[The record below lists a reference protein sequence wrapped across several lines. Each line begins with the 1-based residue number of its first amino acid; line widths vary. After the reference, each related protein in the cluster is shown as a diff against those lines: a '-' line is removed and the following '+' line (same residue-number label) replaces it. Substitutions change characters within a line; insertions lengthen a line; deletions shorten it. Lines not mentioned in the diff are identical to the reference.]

1 MDRYWTDDGSGLI
14 RLFYSIEAAKLQLFF
29 DMSKFILVFVFVFW
43 RISFR
48 HQHGAR
54 LPRAF

>member
-1 MDRYWTDDGSGLI
+1 MLELKNPNS
-14 RLFYSIEAAKLQLFF
+14 AAKLQLFF
-29 DMSKFILVFVFVFW
+29 DMSKFILVFVVVFW

-48 HQHGAR
+48 PQHGAR

>member
-1 MDRYWTDDGSGLI
+1 MFEGKEKSQRP
-14 RLFYSIEAAKLQLFF
+14 SIPTTKVRTFF
-29 DMSKFILVFVFVFW
+29 DMSKFILVFVVAFW
-43 RISFR
+43 RISFH